1 MQLSGAGRPESR
13 RQGLMI
19 ADPLKR
25 RVRAQYDQL
34 AEAYD
39 HRWDRYVRAS
49 NEATLERV
57 QLRPGEQL
65 LDVGCGTGALLAR
78 LAERQPAAKVVGI
91 DLSPAMAAQ
100 ARARLPRTVHV
111 TTGDAEFLPFPAQ
124 SFDVVVSASSFHYWP
139 TPARGLE
146 ELRRVLQPGGRL
158 VLTDW
163 CDEYLACR
171 VCDRLLR
178 WVDPAHGRIYGR
190 RECGALLRAAHYD
203 VTDLE
208 RYRISWLWG
217 LMTAS
222 ARRPAA

>member
-1 MQLSGAGRPESR
+1 MPLSGAGRAESR

-100 ARARLPRTVHV
+100 ARARVPRTVHV
-111 TTGDAEFLPFPAQ
+111 TAGDAELLPFPAQ
-124 SFDVVVSASSFHYWP
+124 SFDVAVGWKNCVGDSGP
-139 TPARGLE
+139 
-146 ELRRVLQPGGRL
+146 V
-158 VLTDW
+158 
-163 CDEYLACR
+163 
-171 VCDRLLR
+171 
-178 WVDPAHGRIYGR
+178 
-190 RECGALLRAAHYD
+190 GAW
-203 VTDLE
+203 
-208 RYRISWLWG
+208 S
-217 LMTAS
+217 
-222 ARRPAA
+222 